1 MTITIR
7 IIAALLA
14 LFAAG
19 ASHAQTA
26 PPNYPSRQVRVI
38 VAYPPGGPTDVIAR
52 LVAQKLSEHLNGQF
66 YVENLPGA
74 GGAIGAGIAANAA
87 PDGHTLFITTND
99 FAVGATT
106 SKLSYDPVKNF
117 APISIVSSSPQVI
130 IANPTLP
137 VKDLQELVALAKAE
151 PGKYSYASMSIGFG
165 LLTTERLFRLGL
177 KADMIRVP
185 FQGAAP
191 LITSTLGGHT
201 PVAFIALPP
210 AAPLIKEGKLRAL
223 AITGAKRSPDF
234 PDVPT
239 TTEAG
244 FPGQES
250 ELLIGFVA
258 PAGTPKPIIDRLHSE
273 VVRIVALPD
282 VKQKLDTLGFTP
294 VASTPEAYAAQI
306 QFRSRDLGQGRAG
319 PRHEGRVSAYGFG
332 AGQRL
337 GADRFERR
345 PRRRCVGVDLEVDDR
360 GLAGFLRGL
369 EGRGEIRGLLHR
381 RAEAAE
387 RAWHRR
393 RSPDS
398 CSSVPT
404 TRSGYSRSWCM
415 RMVP

>member
-7 IIAALLA
+7 VAALLI

-52 LVAQKLSEHLNGQF
+52 LIAQKMQEHLGGSF

-117 APISIVSSSPQVI
+117 APISIVSSSPQVV

-137 VKDLQELVALAKAE
+137 VKDLRELVALAKAE

-234 PDVPT
+234 PDIPT

-306 QFRSRDLGQGRAG
+306 RSDLETWGKVVQDLGMKV
-319 PRHEGRVSAYGFG
+319 E
-332 AGQRL
+332 
-337 GADRFERR
+337 
-345 PRRRCVGVDLEVDDR
+345 
-360 GLAGFLRGL
+360 
-369 EGRGEIRGLLHR
+369 
-381 RAEAAE
+381 
-387 RAWHRR
+387 
-393 RSPDS
+393 
-398 CSSVPT
+398 
-404 TRSGYSRSWCM
+404 
-415 RMVP
+415 

>member
-7 IIAALLA
+7 IVAALLA

-26 PPNYPSRQVRVI
+26 APAYPARQVRVI

-52 LVAQKLSEHLNGQF
+52 LVAQKLSEHLGGQF

-117 APISIVSSSPQVI
+117 APISIVSSSPQVV

-137 VKDLQELVALAKAE
+137 VKDLRELVALAKAE

-165 LLTTERLFRLGL
+165 LLTTERLFKLGL
-177 KADMIRVP
+177 KADMVRVP

-201 PVAFIALPP
+201 PIAFIALPP

-223 AITGAKRSPDF
+223 AITAAKRSPEF
-234 PDVPT
+234 SDVPT

-306 QFRSRDLGQGRAG
+306 KSDLETWGKVVQDLGMKV
-319 PRHEGRVSAYGFG
+319 E
-332 AGQRL
+332 
-337 GADRFERR
+337 
-345 PRRRCVGVDLEVDDR
+345 
-360 GLAGFLRGL
+360 
-369 EGRGEIRGLLHR
+369 
-381 RAEAAE
+381 
-387 RAWHRR
+387 
-393 RSPDS
+393 
-398 CSSVPT
+398 
-404 TRSGYSRSWCM
+404 
-415 RMVP
+415 